1 MGLGVLG
8 LGLGLGL
15 RFGIGV
21 EIGGFS
27 VRVSVTG
34 LGFIILTISA
44 KSVHIIS

>member
-1 MGLGVLG
+1 
-8 LGLGLGL
+8 LGLGL

-34 LGFIILTISA
+34 LGFIMSDVECPNYE
-44 KSVHIIS
+44 S